1 LQLVIEALVS
11 SATDVSAAGTGRIVA
26 ACISGV
32 FMLTRHGRDIVLPK
46 FTEME
51 IVFDRPASIPAQQAA
66 LHPGQTPRELTV
78 VK

>member
-1 LQLVIEALVS
+1 
-11 SATDVSAAGTGRIVA
+11 VA

-51 IVFDRPASIPAQQAA
+51 IVFDRPATIQATQGAESLPAQAPHEPTA
-66 LHPGQTPRELTV
+66 